1 VDIST
6 IVVAVI
12 GAVIAVVV
20 WNAIMGR
27 TRTGRGTI

>member
-1 VDIST
+1 VNIGT

-20 WNAIMGR
+20 WDAVMGR
-27 TRTGRGTI
+27 TRTGRGAI